1 MPCLLYHEA
10 VRFPNILKDFQ
21 CFQTDAEAIFEPPLA
36 APDSNLPEAGKA
48 ADQRSV
54 FTSSP
59 LRQPLETSVF
69 VPFV

>member
-48 ADQRSV
+48 ADQR
-54 FTSSP
+54 
-59 LRQPLETSVF
+59 
-69 VPFV
+69 